1 MSDIAAVRLRQR
13 VQGYELQLLAA
24 RRLTRLRARMRL
36 TAGEAPQDPD
46 PTPRRG
52 VYVEKVAQ
60 EVYESLLFTGSDN
73 PVVEDIRRALSE
85 RVGFTIRFTYPPG
98 EGLCFVRQDDR
109 GARKLSAELQAR
121 VRRLLWRITREKI
134 DRSMLDKPAPVRS

>member
-1 MSDIAAVRLRQR
+1 MSDIAVVRLRQR

-24 RRLTRLRARMRL
+24 RRLTRLRTRMRL
-36 TAGEAPQDPD
+36 AAGEAPHDPD
-46 PTPRRG
+46 PSPQRG
-52 VYVEKVAQ
+52 LYVEKVAQ

-73 PVVEDIRRALSE
+73 PVVEEIRRALSE

-98 EGLCFVRQDDR
+98 EGLCLVRQDDR
-109 GARKLSAELQAR
+109 GSRRLSSELQLR

-134 DRSMLDKPAPVRS
+134 DRSMLDKPAPVCS